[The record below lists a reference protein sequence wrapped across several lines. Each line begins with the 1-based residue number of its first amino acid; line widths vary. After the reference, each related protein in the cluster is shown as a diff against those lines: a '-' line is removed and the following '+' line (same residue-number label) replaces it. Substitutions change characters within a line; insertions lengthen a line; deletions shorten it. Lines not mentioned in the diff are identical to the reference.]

1 MVVKVEVSHTEMK
14 QQESKREEGRGDRRG
29 QRRFINHKTLLKGT
43 SVRGSPARKTNGQR
57 MKFNVTQITNRTL
70 CFYNDVGKISFDSA
84 HVKIKEYDNVSLQP
98 GLKRNINFSSSP
110 TLFVFIH

>member
-14 QQESKREEGRGDRRG
+14 RQESEREEGRGDRRG

-70 CFYNDVGKISFDSA
+70 FYNDVGKISFDSA
-84 HVKIKEYDNVSLQP
+84 HVKITKNMMFPCSLA
-98 GLKRNINFSSSP
+98 
-110 TLFVFIH
+110 